1 MFHEDVNNDYIEY
14 FITDLYKNVVNL
26 TDMKN
31 QTQEYDYTLE
41 IIQEE
46 IGMLDF
52 LCRCRALTDAENE
65 LVDMTMTELKQ
76 GHLTNKKEA
85 TKWKENLKNWANYS
99 K

>member
-26 TDMKN
+26 TDMEN

-52 LCRCRALTDAENE
+52 LCRCRALTDAEDE
-65 LVDMTMTELKQ
+65 LVDMAMTELKQ
-76 GHLTNKKEA
+76 GFLINRKEA
-85 TKWKENLKNWANYS
+85 VKWRGNLKNWANYS

>member
-26 TDMKN
+26 TDMEN

-52 LCRCRALTDAENE
+52 LCRCRALTDAEDE
-65 LVDMTMTELKQ
+65 LVDMAMTELKQ
-76 GHLTNKKEA
+76 GFLINRKEA
-85 TKWKENLKNWANYS
+85 VKWRGNLKN
-99 K
+99 